1 MRCCGWA
8 GSSSEWTP
16 CPPWGQEEGQ
26 DRSKNYQWKCISLQQ
41 LQEIQVPMLSR
52 WAPSPAGSCAVQL
65 LCLLEKV
72 QSQSEGDTSEAE
84 KGDQKKLGSWQHHWA
99 VAKHSGRVQ
108 LVSVNWAGC
117 SPLLSERLWINF
129 PGPCNMKA
137 ILVHWSKCKDIWAR
151 CQGTLKVGEGGH
163 YPSYLPD
170 HTNREKSPGKECRDP
185 DHRHRLWLSVS
196 FPGLRKAELA
206 EENYPKP
213 KVLQSLF
220 VYT

>member
-129 PGPCNMKA
+129 PGPCYT
-137 ILVHWSKCKDIWAR
+137 
-151 CQGTLKVGEGGH
+151 GTLEQVQGHMSPVPGNPEGGWRRPLPQL
-163 YPSYLPD
+163 PSRS
-170 HTNREKSPGKECRDP
+170 HQQGKEPRQRMQRSRP
-185 DHRHRLWLSVS
+185 SS
-196 FPGLRKAELA
+196 PPLA
-206 EENYPKP
+206 
-213 KVLQSLF
+213 LSLF
-220 VYT
+220 SRLEEGRTSRGKLP